1 MTIFDA
7 FVLLGLLMIVDRKRR
22 PAVFVGLL
30 LVQGVFALLHL
41 LLS

>member
-7 FVLLGLLMIVDRKRR
+7 VVFIGLLAIVDKERR

-30 LVQGVFALLHL
+30 LISAVVALLR
-41 LLS
+41 